1 MIDGC
6 PPWSGVSPDKH
17 LQTATCQFFSHPQL
31 SGCPV
36 SQRIHQRAPNT
47 NVEVL
52 LFLFHPTLSTS
63 STLGGAMPRDLSL
76 NIGTAYKDIGGC
88 PFIRLYELQNIH
100 MKAGAKGSQQSCT
113 MHATP
118 RKFCI
123 DTKMC
128 TQNIRLL
135 GRSAP
140 MTSHV
145 CDNVG
150 KHWDNNNWNNHGDR
164 LVDCG
169 VLY

>member
-1 MIDGC
+1 MSLTGAVRGGANRNMPIFLT
-6 PPWSGVSPDKH
+6 PTAIRLSSLPAHSPTCSKH
-17 LQTATCQFFSHPQL
+17 
-31 SGCPV
+31 
-36 SQRIHQRAPNT
+36 

-52 LFLFHPTLSTS
+52 LFLFHPTLSWS
-63 STLGGAMPRDLSL
+63 STLGGAMPGDLSL
-76 NIGTAYKDIGGC
+76 NIGSAYMDIWGC
-88 PFIRLYELQNIH
+88 PFICLLHMNFKNIY

-113 MHATP
+113 IHATP